1 MFAWYESNLFF
12 GNQSHDSHVWI
23 DYIHLD
29 KKNICR
35 KDFACRNACLLP
47 KFCHHSMFQCY
58 FVVNGNKRKTVTKG
72 RSVNLIH
79 IRPCHIPSQLSA
91 HGNITELRKMQW
103 LLFNL
108 FFPSNFEYHLC
119 SGHMFESS
127 ICGHCYRNDFSNS
140 ISQCGGI
147 SSQDARNL
155 YMHAWIFNILK
166 LFMNILIYRLLSTCK
181 TNTMFTGKFCYKSA
195 SENAA

>member
-1 MFAWYESNLFF
+1 MSVNQKIQVIKLVISKEQKKYSEMFTKCMDVCLIWKYLFF

-29 KKNICR
+29 KKKICR

-127 ICGHCYRNDFSNS
+127 ICGHCYRNDF
-140 ISQCGGI
+140 
-147 SSQDARNL
+147 
-155 YMHAWIFNILK
+155 F
-166 LFMNILIYRLLSTCK
+166 
-181 TNTMFTGKFCYKSA
+181 
-195 SENAA
+195 